1 MPDNF
6 IDGVICSP
14 PYNISTTRSDMYY
27 NTGYAEFDNLSEE
40 EYLEVRLNEFKEF
53 QRVVKDN
60 GVVLYNL
67 SYTHENP
74 ILPNLLVTKIH
85 QETDLTLAD
94 IIYWKKSNAIPFQT
108 SPTKLSRIVEP
119 VYVFVRKE
127 HLSNFVT
134 NKMVSKINEKTKQ
147 KFYKNYLNFIEAP
160 NNDQNKAPLKAL
172 YSTDLVCQLI
182 DVYFPT
188 GSLIYDPFMGSG
200 TTARACVKMG
210 RDYLGSELKEEHY
223 DFAIKSLI

>member
-1 MPDNF
+1 
-6 IDGVICSP
+6 
-14 PYNISTTRSDMYY
+14 MYY
-27 NTGYAEFDNLSEE
+27 NTGYAEFDNLTEE
-40 EYLEVRLNEFKEF
+40 EYLSVRLSEFKEF
-53 QRVVKDN
+53 QRVVKDT

-74 ILPNLLVTKIH
+74 VLPNLLVAKVH

-119 VYVFVRKE
+119 VYVFVQKK
-127 HLSNFVT
+127 HLTNFT
-134 NKMVSKINEKTKQ
+134 ANKTISKINEKTKQ
-147 KFYKNYLNFIEAP
+147 KFYKNYLNYIEAP

-182 DVYFPT
+182 DVYFPV

-200 TTARACVKMG
+200 TTAKGCIKMG
-210 RDYLGSELKEEHY
+210 RDYIGSELKEEHY
-223 DFAIKSLI
+223 NFAIENLK